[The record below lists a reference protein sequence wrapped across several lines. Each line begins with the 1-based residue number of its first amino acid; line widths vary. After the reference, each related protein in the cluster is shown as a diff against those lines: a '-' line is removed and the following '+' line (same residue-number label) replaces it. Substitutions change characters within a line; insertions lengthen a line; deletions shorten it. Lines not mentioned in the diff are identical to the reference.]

1 MDGKHRQLRGAR
13 MSAKIFLEGGGARV
27 CQGLCSGARH
37 RQAVRERAW
46 HGGGGPRTTGTHQDA
61 ELHTTAAVSPAV
73 TYTSIKLPPIQRK
86 YKSFLCNSE
95 LFPLLHKPSHSTRRI
110 PGATHIKGHEHEI
123 FLSRSIPTDS
133 VHHFSSRFPSAQNFL
148 SSPL

>member
-1 MDGKHRQLRGAR
+1 MAHGCAGA
-13 MSAKIFLEGGGARV
+13 SAPGPLQR
-27 CQGLCSGARH
+27 GLCSGAGH

-46 HGGGGPRTTGTHQDA
+46 HGGGGPRTTGTRQDA